1 MTTSETHKLKNIMKH
16 CVLAFM
22 LMAFVTG
29 IAWAEPV
36 TFELV
41 GVNDQSLMASV
52 TFGYNPTIGTIS
64 IAIENLSLI
73 PPNTDPRIT
82 SFAFN
87 TPVEV
92 SGVLEASSQLP
103 DGWTISY
110 SPDDINTPG
119 NYGRFDLAGITGP
132 DFQGGSPNSGIPAG
146 SEFHFEIVLSG
157 TNLGTLTEER
167 FLELISADEPGN
179 TSSQYFIAR
188 FQRTGIDGEG
198 SDVGTPSGPP
208 TPAPVPEPA
217 TLLLLGVR
225 LVGLAGLRRKK
236 QI

>member
-1 MTTSETHKLKNIMKH
+1 MTTSETHKLKNIMKP

-52 TFGYNPTIGTIS
+52 TFGYDQDFGVIS
-64 IAIENLSLI
+64 IDITNLSLI
-73 PPNTDPRIT
+73 PPNMDPRLT

-87 TPVEV
+87 APTQVTGAAGSLPLPGGWSIVFTPNAV
-92 SGVLEASSQLP
+92 
-103 DGWTISY
+103 
-110 SPDDINTPG
+110 NTPG
-119 NYGRFDLAGITGP
+119 NYGTFDIAGLTGP
-132 DFQGGSPNSGIPAG
+132 NFQGGSPNSGIAG
-146 SEFHFEIVLSG
+146 GDTFHFDITLAGTGLEQLNEMSFLS
-157 TNLGTLTEER
+157 LL
-167 FLELISADEPGN
+167 SDDENQN
-179 TSSQYFIAR
+179 TSNQYFIAR
-188 FQRTGIDGEG
+188 FQRTGPDGNG
-198 SDVGTPSGPP
+198 SDVGTPNGPP